1 MRDLREVGQKVIDS
15 IMKTK
20 PTDAGDLAIGVE
32 DIISDLRSNPAQ
44 FQEKLDHLEGL
55 FKELA
60 YGEEY
65 ALREK
70 AEDKEE
76 DDVLG
81 SLFGGYNGSPFAS
94 GVMPAISGAIM
105 PGSLNTIASTG
116 VSVKLPVSKQITAG
130 YHTPPCSISVDNPC
144 GEVPLGELE
153 ECSIPALT
161 KEQLE
166 ALKEY
171 EQLEETVEAVKSQ
184 QSWWKRWWRDRV

>member
-15 IMKTK
+15 IMKMK

-32 DIISDLRSNPAQ
+32 GIISDLRSNPAQ

-70 AEDKEE
+70 VEDKEE

-81 SLFGGYNGSPFAS
+81 SLFGGFNGAMS
-94 GVMPAISGAIM
+94 G
-105 PGSLNTIASTG
+105 TIPPIA
-116 VSVKLPVSKQITAG
+116 VSYKLPVSKQITAG
-130 YHTPPCSISVDNPC
+130 HHYHSPPLNVNEFTPVDNPC
-144 GEVPLGELE
+144 GEVALGEPE
-153 ECSIPALT
+153 ECSLPAPPT
-161 KEQLE
+161 DEEILE
-166 ALKEY
+166 SFEMS
-171 EQLEETVEAVKSQ
+171 EPEEPEPEVDFKPKWWQRRVK
-184 QSWWKRWWRDRV
+184 

>member
-15 IMKTK
+15 IMKMK

-70 AEDKEE
+70 VEDKEEE

-81 SLFGGYNGSPFAS
+81 SLFGGYNGVFAS
-94 GVMPAISGAIM
+94 GVIPAISGAIT
-105 PGSLNTIASTG
+105 PGSLNSVVAPANTG
-116 VSVKLPVSKQITAG
+116 ISVKLPVSKQVTAG
-130 YHTPPCSISVDNPC
+130 YHTPPANPKATPVLESTWDDRHGEIS
-144 GEVPLGELE
+144 
-153 ECSIPALT
+153 LT

-166 ALKEY
+166 ALETY
-171 EQLEETVEAVKSQ
+171 ENEEPKGK
-184 QSWWKRWWRDRV
+184 WWHKFLGK

>member
-15 IMKTK
+15 IMKMK

-76 DDVLG
+76 EDDVLG
-81 SLFGGYNGSPFAS
+81 GLFGGYGNKMPFAS
-94 GVMPAISGAIM
+94 GVIPAVSGAIT
-105 PGSLNTIASTG
+105 PGSLH
-116 VSVKLPVSKQITAG
+116 SVMSPPTPKPANPTSYPLPA
-130 YHTPPCSISVDNPC
+130 DNPC
-144 GEVPLGELE
+144 GEWLGWEN
-153 ECSIPALT
+153 
-161 KEQLE
+161 
-166 ALKEY
+166 LKRSP
-171 EQLEETVEAVKSQ
+171 KKDGGRNGS
-184 QSWWKRWWRDRV
+184 S

>member
-20 PTDAGDLAIGVE
+20 PTDAGDLAIGIE

-76 DDVLG
+76 ETDVLG
-81 SLFGGYNGSPFAS
+81 SLFGGFNGAMS
-94 GVMPAISGAIM
+94 GTLPVSGSIR
-105 PGSLNTIASTG
+105 PGSLH
-116 VSVKLPVSKQITAG
+116 VQLPVSKQMTAG
-130 YHTPPCSISVDNPC
+130 CHRVDNPC
-144 GEVPLGELE
+144 GEVPLGDSAEN
-153 ECSIPALT
+153 I

-166 ALKEY
+166 EPKVKV
-171 EQLEETVEAVKSQ
+171 EE
-184 QSWWKRWWRDRV
+184 RWWHAWLK

>member
-15 IMKTK
+15 IMKIK

-81 SLFGGYNGSPFAS
+81 SLFGGHSGSPFAMPFAS
-94 GVMPAISGAIM
+94 GVVPAVSGAIT
-105 PGSLNTIASTG
+105 PGSLNTIAVTG
-116 VSVKLPVSKQITAG
+116 VSMKLPVSKQITAG
-130 YHTPPCSISVDNPC
+130 YHSPEVLLGDSAENLREQQLDPCSIP
-144 GEVPLGELE
+144 VPE
-153 ECSIPALT
+153 P
-161 KEQLE
+161 KES
-166 ALKEY
+166 
-171 EQLEETVEAVKSQ
+171 VKSQ
-184 QSWWKRWWRDRV
+184 QSWWKRWWKDRV